1 MHFKSN
7 FCLARYVI
15 LGILITLLAGCATN
29 QKLATESAKISLA
42 KRIAIVPNQ
51 SIPKASLD
59 TFAKGRWV
67 GAGKGLLIGFG
78 LLAGGPLAGSVV
90 GAAVAGPGG
99 SMSGAF
105 LGAAAAALYFPLSPI
120 VGAIKAIPAE
130 EAKKIDESVPRLFI
144 NLNVQ
149 ETFTQHVMQAR
160 QSMLADYDFEL
171 VNAIPTPLTDSGYDN
186 LKNQGFDAALEISI
200 DEIGFAGGEGSHP
213 SIALF
218 LNGHYRLVDLSNKS
232 ELYSADLSY
241 KGSEHAFDEWTAN
254 DAQLVKSEFDHCYHT
269 FSSEIL
275 EKPFVLV
282 DSNLLIWNASQY
294 CMLKPEY
301 PPFEV
306 NFAYIPAVVEVDSL
320 RPTLRWQA
328 FPRSSD
334 QEYFFNQINNISYDL
349 KIWHA
354 DLNQLGEL
362 VYSKEGIITPFHT
375 LESDLKLSARY
386 YWTVRARFNLGKKK
400 RLTQWSHSRWPRA
413 VGCADQNIL
422 AEDYFQFKTR

>member
-7 FCLARYVI
+7 GSLARYVI
-15 LGILITLLAGCATN
+15 VGIFLTLLTGCATT
-29 QKLATESAKISLA
+29 QKLTTDSAKISLA

-90 GAAVAGPGG
+90 GAVAGPGG
-99 SMSGAF
+99 SMAGAF
-105 LGAAAAALYFPLSPI
+105 LGAAAAALYFPVSPI
-120 VGAIKAIPAE
+120 IGAIKAIPAE

-144 NLNVQ
+144 NLNLQ
-149 ETFTQHVMQAR
+149 ETFSQHVIQAK

-171 VNAIPTPLTDSGYDN
+171 VNAIPTPLNDSGYDN
-186 LKNQGFDAALEISI
+186 LKNQGFDDALEIGI
-200 DEIGFAGGEGSHP
+200 DEIGFAGGEGSNP

-218 LNGHYRLVDLSNKS
+218 LKGHYRLVDLSNKS
-232 ELYSADLSY
+232 ELYSADLSC

-254 DAQLVKSEFDHCYHT
+254 DAQLVKYEVDRCYHT

-282 DSNLLIWNASQY
+282 DSNSLTWHASQY

-328 FPRSSD
+328 FPRPSD
-334 QEYFFNQINNISYDL
+334 QEYYVNQINNVSYDL

-354 DLNQLGEL
+354 NLNQLGEL

-375 LESDLKLSARY
+375 LESDLKSSARY
-386 YWTVRARFNLGKKK
+386 YWTVRARFILEQQK
-400 RLTQWSHSRWPRA
+400 RVTQWSYSRWPQS
-413 VGCADQNIL
+413 VSCAGEDIP
-422 AEDYFQFKTR
+422 AENYFQFITR